1 MIRRTE
7 GGEEPL
13 VLAGVVTLLKG
24 LLNVL
29 LGVLALRDLLEG
41 VVGDGTL
48 KTLELESVT
57 GGHDVVVV
65 DDLDERLDLGALGD
79 TGLSHAAGDGLR
91 VTLNAGNDGVRERVS
106 LGALVGRLDD
116 DNLLACE
123 AATGDD
129 GDTASLED
137 CDTERQLAVPAMG
150 AFALRAPYDGGG
162 LGDIHFMA
170 AGVSMDER
178 GCEESR

>member
-1 MIRRTE
+1 MTRRTE
-7 GGEEPL
+7 GSEEPL

-24 LLNVL
+24 LLDVL

-65 DDLDERLDLGALGD
+65 DDLDERLDLGALGN

-91 VTLNAGNDGVRERVS
+91 VTLNAGNNGVRERVG

-137 CDTERQLAVPAMG
+137 CNKERQLIILATS
-150 AFALRAPYDGGG
+150 AFALRVPD
-162 LGDIHFMA
+162 D
-170 AGVSMDER
+170 
-178 GCEESR
+178 